1 MDERIRVYGSN
12 KRIPRPPKGYFEL
25 LCNALEDFTL
35 RVLLVASI
43 FSIGLTYILN
53 IPVAIEVG
61 TAEPDHRNT
70 AWIEGFAIFLA
81 VFVCSNVAAS
91 NDYSKEK

>member
-1 MDERIRVYGSN
+1 VYGSN
-12 KRIPRPPKGYFEL
+12 KRIPRASKGYFEL

-43 FSIGLTYILN
+43 VSIGNEYYSI
-53 IPVAIEVG
+53 IKAIEVG
-61 TAEPDHRNT
+61 TAEESHRNT